1 AITKARAH
9 MKRWQPDAVLGMGGY
24 VSGPGGIAAWMSGI
38 PVVLHEQ
45 NAVAGLTNQWLSK
58 IAKKVFQAFPGAFPN
73 AEVVGNP
80 VREDVTQLAA
90 PTERMQERQGPIR
103 ILVMGGSQG
112 ARSLNQT
119 LPEVMSKLGEDYCIR
134 HQAGKGAAEEVNAAY
149 QANGVV
155 NAEVMEFIDDVA
167 EAYAWADLL
176 VCRSGALT
184 VSEVSAA
191 GVGAIFVPFMHK

>member
-1 AITKARAH
+1 
-9 MKRWQPDAVLGMGGY
+9 
-24 VSGPGGIAAWMSGI
+24 
-38 PVVLHEQ
+38 LHEQ

-112 ARSLNQT
+112 ARILNQT

-134 HQAGKGAAEEVNAAY
+134 
-149 QANGVV
+149 
-155 NAEVMEFIDDVA
+155 
-167 EAYAWADLL
+167 
-176 VCRSGALT
+176 
-184 VSEVSAA
+184 
-191 GVGAIFVPFMHK
+191 